1 MDIPQSMVVPGQ
13 RQVLQLAHCHSLLIG
28 SRYSCSLGN
37 SSCHMLLMLLRWL
50 LLLALLTVLRDVGGR
65 VPLDLGPVGL
75 GVVVVVVLPQVV
87 EELLLV
93 LKQ

>member
-1 MDIPQSMVVPGQ
+1 
-13 RQVLQLAHCHSLLIG
+13 
-28 SRYSCSLGN
+28 
-37 SSCHMLLMLLRWL
+37 MLLMLLRWL

-75 GVVVVVVLPQVV
+75 RVVVVVVLPQVV

-93 LKQ
+93 LKQCSWIKSQVIIINRYCVSCYRLG

>member
-28 SRYSCSLGN
+28 SRYN
-37 SSCHMLLMLLRWL
+37 SSLDSSSWQMLLLLRWL
-50 LLLALLTVLRDVGGR
+50 LLLALLAVLRDVGGR

-75 GVVVVVVLPQVV
+75 RVVVVVVLPQVV